1 MRGGLWYNVRMKAVY
16 WLPAAALAGFIA
28 GGWGAREELRALR
41 ELSES
46 DEAKAVAK
54 SKPDGFD
61 AFASIMRI
69 PDEAKR
75 LPSRKEKGKAS
86 RNAIAA
92 TNRAPSAATRPVA
105 APTKQAATNRT
116 TAAMRLMRPE
126 DLQARIE
133 DAQDLWATRVEVAR
147 AQWKSKL
154 KLEGEAEKAFDA
166 ALQEMNERLYDCV
179 STLAE
184 IVGREEKLSPETGL
198 RLVGETSSIM
208 ADAYDRIGA
217 CVAPEMRGEV
227 AEINMVDFIDPGVAE
242 PLVGVQDKLEGSG
255 FAPRGGS
262 R

>member
-86 RNAIAA
+86 RNAIGDE
-92 TNRAPSAATRPVA
+92 PCPV
-105 APTKQAATNRT
+105 R
-116 TAAMRLMRPE
+116 
-126 DLQARIE
+126 
-133 DAQDLWATRVEVAR
+133 
-147 AQWKSKL
+147 
-154 KLEGEAEKAFDA
+154 GDA
-166 ALQEMNERLYDCV
+166 ACRSAHQ
-179 STLAE
+179 
-184 IVGREEKLSPETGL
+184 TG
-198 RLVGETSSIM
+198 GDEPHDGG
-208 ADAYDRIGA
+208 DAA
-217 CVAPEMRGEV
+217 HA
-227 AEINMVDFIDPGVAE
+227 
-242 PLVGVQDKLEGSG
+242 S
-255 FAPRGGS
+255 GGS
-262 R
+262 PGPH